1 MSRTLDRYCYQCS
14 SGLSARV
21 RDVSGHAGNGVLHA
35 VINEYRRRVLAVLSV
50 KGACSYT
57 ELMRESRV

>member
-1 MSRTLDRYCYQCS
+1 M
-14 SGLSARV
+14 
-21 RDVSGHAGNGVLHA
+21 SGHAGNGVLHA